1 MKSHLSSITSSAS
14 WLALSYV
21 LDPSI
26 TILPVIGDTER
37 KMCRGISCTI
47 NQGQFSG
54 PKPSSNKKL
63 DNRRLFTRLCVVRI
77 GARRLRALYEMNKT
91 NVTLYKSKWEFIL
104 NETNRFFFWK
114 RVIEFDEKIH
124 LFFLEPRAH
133 KHFHCSCTF
142 KCKLRRRFFVTQQQR
157 HASSNL
163 KSWIKAKGTNKILP
177 LLQSSIEF
185 CRKNCC
191 WS

>member
-14 WLALSYV
+14 WLASSYV

-77 GARRLRALYEMNKT
+77 GARRLRALYKMNKT
-91 NVTLYKSKWEFIL
+91 NVTLYNSKWEFIL
-104 NETNRFFFWK
+104 NETNGFFLEKSNWVWWK
-114 RVIEFDEKIH
+114 NSP
-124 LFFLEPRAH
+124 FFLEPRAH

-142 KCKLRRRFFVTQQQR
+142 KCKLRRRFFVTQQQCY
-157 HASSNL
+157 ASSNL
-163 KSWIKAKGTNKILP
+163 KSWIKVKGKNKILQ
-177 LLQSSIEF
+177 LRTSKFHWILQ
-185 CRKNCC
+185 KNCC

>member
-14 WLALSYV
+14 WLASSYV

-77 GARRLRALYEMNKT
+77 GARRLRALYKMNKT
-91 NVTLYKSKWEFIL
+91 NVTLYNSKWEFIL
-104 NETNRFFFWK
+104 NETNDFFWK

-124 LFFLEPRAH
+124 LFFLSHVHTNISIVPVLSSVN
-133 KHFHCSCTF
+133 FVVGFLS
-142 KCKLRRRFFVTQQQR
+142 RRSSAMR
-157 HASSNL
+157 HQTWNPEL
-163 KSWIKAKGTNKILP
+163 K
-177 LLQSSIEF
+177 
-185 CRKNCC
+185 
-191 WS
+191 